1 MEILDLIEQEKNRQ
15 ANSLELI
22 ASENY
27 VSENVL
33 RAMGSVTTNKYSEG
47 YPGRRYYGG
56 NEIIDEIEQNA
67 IDVAKK
73 LFNADHANVQ
83 PHSGANANMAVYNA
97 WCEPGDTI
105 LGLALDQ
112 GGHLTHGS
120 PVTQSAKIYHFVPYH
135 VDRQTFLI
143 DYDEIEKLAAEHK
156 PKIIL
161 AGFSAYSR
169 DVDWAR
175 IAKIAHEN
183 GAIAMADIAHIA
195 GLIAGKQI
203 ANPLKNGF
211 DVMTTTTQKTLRG
224 PHGGLI
230 LSMGKVSDPIKKI
243 EKTLENLPTLIDKSV
258 FPGTQGGPL
267 NNMIAG
273 KAIALNEAL
282 QPEFTNYAK
291 QVILNARKLSDELKA
306 RGYEI
311 ITGGTDNHLL
321 LIDMQKSKQISGK
334 EAERILEKVGLSI
347 NANAIPYDT
356 ADKFNPSGLRI
367 GTPAITTRGMGENE
381 MIELAQIIDEAIS
394 NREDTQKL
402 DELKNHVI
410 LLANNFMI

>member
-67 IDVAKK
+67 IDAAKK